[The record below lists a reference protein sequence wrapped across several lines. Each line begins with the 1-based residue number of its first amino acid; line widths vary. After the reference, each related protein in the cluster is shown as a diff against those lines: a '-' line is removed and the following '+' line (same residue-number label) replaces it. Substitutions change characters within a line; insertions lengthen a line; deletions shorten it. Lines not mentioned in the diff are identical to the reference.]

1 MIQDRMQKGLRGLFK
16 RVAKRVKKNHLFE
29 QPGERSSQPP
39 VFTEVQDESIR
50 LMNAGDIEERL
61 LGARVVNHW
70 ATWCEPCV
78 EELDILSSI
87 QSHIGSEKMLGINW
101 DLFQG
106 GSFAEAK
113 VDIVEQTDTHGL
125 DYSQCVVSDEPDVFF
140 QQFDLEQ
147 QIVPQTFVYS
157 PMFEVLFHRVGV
169 LTEEDIA
176 TIVELVKQSE

>member
-1 MIQDRMQKGLRGLFK
+1 MIQERMQKSLRGLFK
-16 RVAKRVKKNHLFE
+16 RVAKRVKKNDLFE
-29 QPGERSSQPP
+29 QSDERTPQPP
-39 VFTEVQDESIR
+39 VFTEISVEKIR
-50 LMNAGDIEERL
+50 LMNAGDIEERM

-78 EELDILSSI
+78 EELDILASI
-87 QSHIGSEKMLGINW
+87 QSHIGAEKMLGISW

-113 VDIVEQTDTHGL
+113 VDIKEQIDKRGL
-125 DYSQCVVSDEPDVFF
+125 EYSQCVVSDEPDVFF

-157 PMFEVLFHRVGV
+157 PMFEILFHRVGV

-176 TIVELVKQSE
+176 TVVELVKKSE

>member
-1 MIQDRMQKGLRGLFK
+1 MIQERMQKGLRGLFK

-29 QPGERSSQPP
+29 QPGERVPQPP
-39 VFTEVQDESIR
+39 VFTEVLDERTR

-78 EELDILSSI
+78 EELDILASI
-87 QSHIGSEKMLGINW
+87 QSHIGAEKMLGINW

-106 GSFAEAK
+106 GSYTEAK
-113 VDIVEQTDTHGL
+113 VDIAEQIEKLGL
-125 DYSQCVVSDEPDVFF
+125 EYSQCVVSDEPDVFF

-176 TIVELVKQSE
+176 TVVELVKQTE

>member
-1 MIQDRMQKGLRGLFK
+1 MQKGLRGLFK
-16 RVAKRVKKNHLFE
+16 RVAKRVKQNHLFE
-29 QPGERSSQPP
+29 QPGERSPQTP
-39 VFTEVQDESIR
+39 VFTDANADCIQ

-78 EELDILSSI
+78 EELDILASI
-87 QSHIGSEKMLGINW
+87 QSHLGADKMLGINW

-106 GSFAEAK
+106 GSYAEAK
-113 VDIVEQTDTHGL
+113 IDIVNQTEKLGL
-125 DYSQCVVSDEPDVFF
+125 AYDQCVISDEPDVFF

-176 TIVELVKQSE
+176 TIVELVKRSG